1 MVPRPAGYDA
11 AVSAENR
18 HLPIVV
24 LDLDGTLVDS
34 VYQHVVAWHA
44 AFHDVGLHVSAAR
57 IHETIGMGGDR
68 VVAQV
73 AGDPAEAAVG
83 EDVRRLHDDY
93 FRSYLR
99 TVCALD
105 GAADLVEALAGH
117 GHRLVL
123 ASSSEADLV
132 DDLLELVGVRHHLT
146 AVVTGSDD
154 AATKPAPDMVELAIE
169 RAGGG
174 QAVVIGDA
182 VWDVLSAEAAGVRV
196 PRAAQRRRQC
206 RAAQLLRRVAGL
218 RRPARPARPPRG
230 PSADA
235 AGWLDDLSSRGT
247 RGGHVRNPPES
258 PRTAYG
264 RSRPAGLALVA
275 GVVAGQPRRD

>member
-1 MVPRPAGYDA
+1 
-11 AVSAENR
+11 
-18 HLPIVV
+18 
-24 LDLDGTLVDS
+24 
-34 VYQHVVAWHA
+34 
-44 AFHDVGLHVSAAR
+44 
-57 IHETIGMGGDR
+57 MGGDR
-68 VVAQV
+68 LVAQV

-174 QAVVIGDA
+174 QAIVIGDA
-182 VWDVLSAEAAGVRV
+182 VWDVLSAEAAGVAV
-196 PRAAQRRRQC
+196 HRAAQRWRQR
-206 RAAQLLRRVAGL
+206 RAAQLLGRVAGL

-230 PSADA
+230 PTADA
-235 AGWLDDLSSRGT
+235 AGWLDDLSSRVT